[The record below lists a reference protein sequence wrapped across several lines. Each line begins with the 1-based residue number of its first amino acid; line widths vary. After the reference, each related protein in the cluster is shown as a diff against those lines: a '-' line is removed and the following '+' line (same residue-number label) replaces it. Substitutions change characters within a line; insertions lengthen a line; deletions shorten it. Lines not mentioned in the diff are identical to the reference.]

1 MHRGATVP
9 KSRVRKKKT
18 DTYVRDSVI
27 AAPKK
32 RQPSP
37 AWFGVLVLGTMII
50 GVAWLVT
57 YYVSG
62 GTWPVAKFSSFNVI
76 IGFVWIAAG
85 FALATQWR

>member
-1 MHRGATVP
+1 VP

-18 DTYVRDSVI
+18 DANVRASVI

-37 AWFGVLVLGTMII
+37 AWFGALVLGTMVV

-57 YYVSG
+57 YYVSSG
-62 GTWPVAKFSSFNVI
+62 SLPVKSLQAWNVV
-76 IGFVWIAAG
+76 IGFLWIASG
-85 FALATQWR
+85 FALSTQWR

>member
-1 MHRGATVP
+1 MP

-18 DTYVRDSVI
+18 DPYVR
-27 AAPKK
+27 AAATTSPRK

-37 AWFGVLVLGTMII
+37 VWFGGIVLGTMVV

-62 GTWPVAKFSSFNVI
+62 GTLPVRSLDAWNVVV
-76 IGFVWIAAG
+76 GFLWIASG
-85 FALATQWR
+85 FALSTQWR

>member
-1 MHRGATVP
+1 VP

-18 DTYVRDSVI
+18 DPYVRT
-27 AAPKK
+27 AAATAPKK

-37 AWFGVLVLGTMII
+37 AWFGVLVLGTMVV

-62 GTWPVAKFSSFNVI
+62 GSKPVQSLEAWNVV
-76 IGFVWIAAG
+76 IGFLWIASG
-85 FALATQWR
+85 FALSTQWR

>member
-1 MHRGATVP
+1 MP

-32 RQPSP
+32 KQPSP
-37 AWFGVLVLGTMII
+37 AWFGGIVLGTMLV
-50 GVAWLVT
+50 GVAWLVA

-62 GTWPVAKFSSFNVI
+62 GTLPVAKFQAWNVL
-76 IGFVWIAAG
+76 IGFLWIATG
-85 FALATQWR
+85 FALSTQWH

>member
-1 MHRGATVP
+1 MP

-18 DTYVRDSVI
+18 DAYVRDSVI

-37 AWFGVLVLGTMII
+37 AWFGFLVLGTMVV

-62 GTWPVAKFSSFNVI
+62 GTLPIAKLQAWNVV
-76 IGFVWIAAG
+76 IGFLWIATG
-85 FALATQWR
+85 FALSTQWR

>member
-1 MHRGATVP
+1 VP

-18 DTYVRDSVI
+18 DPYVRT
-27 AAPKK
+27 AATTAPRK

-37 AWFGVLVLGTMII
+37 VWFGVIVLGTMVV

-62 GTWPVAKFSSFNVI
+62 GTLPIRSLEAWNVV
-76 IGFVWIAAG
+76 IGFLWIASG
-85 FALATQWR
+85 FALSTQWR

>member
-1 MHRGATVP
+1 VP

-18 DTYVRDSVI
+18 DTYVRDSVV

-32 RQPSP
+32 KQPSP
-37 AWFGVLVLGTMII
+37 TWYGVLVLGAMVV

-62 GTWPVAKFSSFNVI
+62 GTLPVRTLEAWNVLV
-76 IGFVWIAAG
+76 GFVWIALG
-85 FALATQWR
+85 FALSTQWR